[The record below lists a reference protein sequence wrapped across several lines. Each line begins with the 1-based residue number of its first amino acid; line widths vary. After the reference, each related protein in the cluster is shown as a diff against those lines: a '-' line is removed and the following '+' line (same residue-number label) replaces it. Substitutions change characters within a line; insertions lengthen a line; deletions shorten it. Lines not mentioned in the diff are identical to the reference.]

1 MKVLY
6 KNKLIDGN
14 VIIKNDLIEKVVI
27 DSLNEKIGYLDGA
40 TGVIYIA
47 LKKAG
52 YYPVTHTVSM
62 K

>member
-27 DSLNEKIGYLDGA
+27 DSLSENNEE
-40 TGVIYIA
+40 
-47 LKKAG
+47 
-52 YYPVTHTVSM
+52 
-62 K
+62 

>member
-27 DSLNEKIGYLDGA
+27 DIKITKTIKRYRY
-40 TGVIYIA
+40 YIS
-47 LKKAG
+47 
-52 YYPVTHTVSM
+52 H
-62 K
+62 